1 MVSSKVDIVQT
12 ESIEPLA
19 EYPGFVKVFTG
30 NITSSNIKEYLKTKS
45 LNENIPQKIIG
56 FIKRF
61 TKLFPTEGK
70 ESIEVS
76 LDCKPLGVAHKIE
89 VSHNHQPI
97 PLQQSS
103 LNEMQKV
110 FLENFYRSS
119 LQHENNT
126 VTKDVLAKFSS
137 WLDETSESFK
147 KSEIDISDFM
157 GNLLKLL
164 QEEITNPADKF
175 NENNSSKG
183 SSYLC
188 MAGYESPQGRIGDT
202 ENSEE
207 EGKPA
212 QRRAKESR
220 KEAVSG
226 NDTQQ
231 KSIETIDVA
240 NISNCR
246 LAVDENGRVFD
257 ALNFRCNIIKVIFI

>member
-119 LQHENNT
+119 LQHENDT

-164 QEEITNPADKF
+164 QEEITNPSDKF

-202 ENSEE
+202 EN
-207 EGKPA
+207 
-212 QRRAKESR
+212 
-220 KEAVSG
+220 
-226 NDTQQ
+226 
-231 KSIETIDVA
+231 
-240 NISNCR
+240 
-246 LAVDENGRVFD
+246 
-257 ALNFRCNIIKVIFI
+257 